1 MAEAPGFDVYLSYNR
16 ADFEIVQQLH
26 QDLEQEGFEVFSDVT
41 AIAAG
46 VNWQDVLT
54 SALSTAAFVAICV
67 GPTGLGDGQLR
78 EIEAAEARG
87 AVDPDFRY
95 AAVLLPGV
103 PEDFPAAALPFQLRS
118 RQWLDLRSGS
128 DSWLAL
134 VSSVLESSRGG
145 AADDGS
151 AEDRPPAT
159 PSVTN
164 ATARLTGEVTAAQ
177 IVLALL
183 RLHPEY
189 GERRGGEV
197 ELAPTGQR
205 ATTATWLK
213 RVRDLLDKDA
223 VTELHGRLLI
233 VGLARVDPALG
244 LELQRGGFLA
254 AVEGEIREPLATL
267 FVAEPSR
274 PEDTVPT
281 HTDNPATVDELNREG
296 VARLLAERIRGMRD
310 NETAASK
317 ASGDKQSP
325 RGRSFLVHMNGP
337 WGSGKTSLLN
347 FLRDELHKSEPKPWV
362 VVTFN
367 AWQHQR
373 LAPPWW
379 WLMGSLYHG
388 GFHELWRISKRRAL
402 LFRVREWLWRLKGG
416 WQGLVMVVGAATL
429 MVVLWRTD
437 FFDSFSTGEALSY
450 KTAQAIIVGVAAVLA
465 PVVAIWGVGRS
476 AGRWLLTTSAR
487 GARIYIQNA
496 RDPMQTTKQHFAE
509 LVDWLGYSLVIV
521 IDDLDRCEPTFVVE
535 LLEGVQTLFRD
546 VPVAYVVAAD
556 REWLALSYATQ
567 YHAFEG
573 EFDEPGRPLGY
584 LFLEKTFQ
592 MTLPVPVLDKV
603 TRDDYWRHLLRPA
616 APAPVDRGELER
628 ARANAGLIYSKL
640 ETEEAVRDEL
650 LRDPGATPAEQ
661 RARLEAAA
669 IQLATPK
676 LEQAAEH
683 VLLPFR
689 PLLDS
694 NPRAMKRL
702 VNAYGLARGMELL
715 NRRTLGGGRE
725 AQHRTALWTILSL
738 RWPRLAEYLAAK
750 PDIADEFG
758 RTDPGARGVRAEF
771 APLFLDREVLAVVF
785 GQADG
790 VAAKLDPDSI
800 RLCVSA

>member
-1 MAEAPGFDVYLSYNR
+1 MATAPGFDVYLSYNG
-16 ADFEIVQQLH
+16 ADVKIVRE
-26 QDLEQEGFEVFSDVT
+26 LEQALVSAGIDVFRDET
-41 AIAAG
+41 GLPTGAD
-46 VNWQDVLT
+46 WQEVLT
-54 SALSTAAFVAICV
+54 SAISKAAFVAVCV
-67 GPTGLGDGQLR
+67 GPTGLAQGQLQ
-78 EIEAAEARG
+78 EIDAADARA
-87 AVDPDFRY
+87 AVDPDFQF

-103 PEDFPAAALPFQLRS
+103 PENFPAAALPIQLAS
-118 RQWLDLRSGS
+118 RQWLDLRRG
-128 DSWLAL
+128 LANWRSL
-134 VSSVLESSRGG
+134 VSSLLESR
-145 AADDGS
+145 S
-151 AEDRPPAT
+151 ASPTDDRPPAT

-164 ATARLTGEVTAAQ
+164 AITGLTGEVTAAE

-183 RLHPEY
+183 KLHPEY
-189 GERRGGEV
+189 GERRGDKV
-197 ELAPTGQR
+197 DLAATGQR
-205 ATTATWLK
+205 DTTATWLT
-213 RVRDLLDKDA
+213 RVRSLLDKDA

-233 VGLARVDPALG
+233 VALARVDPALR
-244 LELQRGGFLA
+244 LELQRGGFLPA
-254 AVEGEIREPLATL
+254 LEREIREPIATL
-267 FVAEPSR
+267 FLDEPSR
-274 PEDTVPT
+274 PEESVPT

-296 VARLLAERIRGMRD
+296 VARILARRIRDMRD
-310 NETAASK
+310 HEVAA
-317 ASGDKQSP
+317 ADATGDRRYP
-325 RGRSFLVHMNGP
+325 RGRSFLVHLNGP

-347 FLRDELHKSEPKPWV
+347 FLRNELHKHEPDPWI

-379 WLMGSLYHG
+379 WLMGSLYHDG
-388 GFHELWRISKRRAL
+388 YDELRRISWWHAL
-402 LFRVREWLWRLKGG
+402 LFRGREWLWRLKGG
-416 WQGLVMVVGAATL
+416 WQGLVMVAAAATFL
-429 MVVLWRTD
+429 VVLWRAD
-437 FFDSFSTGEALSY
+437 FFHSFDTGKALSFETV
-450 KTAQAIIVGVAAVLA
+450 KAIVVGVAAILA
-465 PVVAIWGVGRS
+465 PFVAIWGVGRS
-476 AGRWLLTTSAR
+476 AGRWLFTASAR
-487 GARIYIQNA
+487 GARIYVQNA
-496 RDPMQTTKQHFAE
+496 RDPMQTTKRHFAQ
-509 LVDWLGYSLVIV
+509 LVDWLGYSLTIV

-556 REWLALSYATQ
+556 REWLAQSYATH
-567 YHAFEG
+567 YGAFEG

-603 TRDDYWRHLLRPA
+603 TRDDYWRSLVRPA
-616 APAPVDRGELER
+616 TPADRGELER
-628 ARANAGLIYSKL
+628 ARAAAGQIYAKL
-640 ETEEAVRDEL
+640 LTEDAVRDEL
-650 LRDPGATPAEQ
+650 VRNPGATPTEQ

-676 LEQAAEH
+676 VERAAEH

-715 NRRTLGGGRE
+715 NRRTLGGDRE

-738 RWPRLAEYLAAK
+738 RWPRLAEYLAAQ
-750 PDIADEFG
+750 PEIAAEFG

-771 APLFLDREVLAVVF
+771 APLFLDPDVRAVVF

-790 VAAKLDPDSI
+790 VDAKLDPDSI